1 MVRTPID
8 PRPLNRRFDARCATS
23 GVRRLRVHDARK
35 TCATLLVDLDVH
47 PRVIMGVLRH
57 ADAAVTMEVYT
68 NASAKS
74 TSDALRRLGESLK

>member
-1 MVRTPID
+1 MTLD
-8 PRPLNRRFDARCATS
+8 PSTDALMLAALLPGCAVCVCTMPGRP
-23 GVRRLRVHDARK
+23 
-35 TCATLLVDLDVH
+35 VDLDVH